1 MVVRNSKRLEPEL
14 AGLVL
19 ALHMN
24 VRWLIAV
31 EAREEKPV

>member
-1 MVVRNSKRLEPEL
+1 MVACKAKRLKPEL

-24 VRWLIAV
+24 VWWLIAV